1 MGDIETDRWEVR
13 APMHIRFFDTFN
25 LLGLASFEYLDIAG
39 SRVYGGG
46 GQLGV
51 PFKLYSNAEAERTW
65 VLTPNVGI
73 EGRGGIDIASG
84 NIMLQVGLTS
94 HYTMRATER
103 LKLTIINQVST
114 FESLTLKY
122 DDIEFKPDIDQW
134 IVKNEIAFD
143 LQMNAWS
150 VLSASLTDTRFLN
163 EAAIDDY
170 QDLEIGLAATT
181 GSFWTISTF
190 ARHTFANGYD
200 ATTAGAYVDFGF

>member
-84 NIMLQVGLTS
+84 NIML
-94 HYTMRATER
+94 
-103 LKLTIINQVST
+103 
-114 FESLTLKY
+114 ESLTLKY